1 MSVVKINAITV
12 PAGAGPELEKRFAHR
27 AHTVENSPG
36 FEGFRLLRPTAGE
49 DRYFVVT
56 TWADEESFQAWSQGP
71 AKAAHSGPH
80 SGEGKKPVATGA
92 EPLEF
97 EVVDLDTLAA
107 ER

>member
-1 MSVVKINAITV
+1 MKINAISV
-12 PAGAGPELEKRFAHR
+12 PEGAGPELEKRFAGR

-36 FEGFRLLRPTAGE
+36 FEGFQLLRPTKGD

-56 TWADEESFQAWSQGP
+56 TWASEEDFRAWAAGP

-92 EPLEF
+92 DLLEF
-97 EVVDLDTLAA
+97 EVVDFDAIA
-107 ER
+107 GQE